1 MNNYEIEQ
9 MLESYD
15 KEVKRLKQ
23 HMSKL
28 SWYMRGGVNYE
39 QLMSMSL
46 ADIENFTEVI
56 DDNIELSKKA
66 KQLIL

>member
-1 MNNYEIEQ
+1 
-9 MLESYD
+9 
-15 KEVKRLKQ
+15 
-23 HMSKL
+23 
-28 SWYMRGGVNYE
+28 MRGGVNYE

>member
-1 MNNYEIEQ
+1 

-46 ADIENFTEVI
+46 VDIENFTEVI

>member
-46 ADIENFTEVI
+46 ADIENFTDVI
-56 DDNIELSKKA
+56 DENIELSKKA

>member
-46 ADIENFTEVI
+46 SDIENFTEVI

>member
-1 MNNYEIEQ
+1 

>member
-56 DDNIELSKKA
+56 DDNIDLSKKA

>member
-1 MNNYEIEQ
+1 

-46 ADIENFTEVI
+46 ADIENFTDVI
-56 DDNIELSKKA
+56 DENIELSKKA

>member
-28 SWYMRGGVNYE
+28 SWYMRGGGNYE

-46 ADIENFTEVI
+46 SDIENFTEVI

>member
-1 MNNYEIEQ
+1 

-46 ADIENFTEVI
+46 SDIENFTEVI